1 MSQKEANQVNK
12 VIRFIICAIGA
23 AITITALCYNIGH
36 LITAVIVFAIGL
48 EGEFVTAEDA
58 DKFDLRY

>member
-23 AITITALCYNIGH
+23 AITVAALCYNIGH
-36 LITAVIVFAIGL
+36 LITAVIVIAFGL
-48 EGEFVTAEDA
+48 EADFITAEDI
-58 DKFDLRY
+58 DIIE

>member
-23 AITITALCYNIGH
+23 AITVDALCYNIGH
-36 LITAVIVFAIGL
+36 LITAIIVVAFGL
-48 EGEFVTAEDA
+48 EAKFVSAEDI
-58 DKFDLRY
+58 DEFDLR

>member
-23 AITITALCYNIGH
+23 AITVAALCYNIGH
-36 LITAVIVFAIGL
+36 LITAIIVIAFGL
-48 EGEFVTAEDA
+48 EADFITAEDI
-58 DKFDLRY
+58 DNLDLR

>member
-23 AITITALCYNIGH
+23 VITITALCNNIGH
-36 LITAVIVFAIGL
+36 LITAIIVFAIGL
-48 EGEFVTAEDA
+48 EGEFITAEDA
-58 DKFDLRY
+58 DIDLR

>member
-23 AITITALCYNIGH
+23 AITVAALCYNIGH
-36 LITAVIVFAIGL
+36 LITAVIVIAFGL
-48 EGEFVTAEDA
+48 EADFITAEDI
-58 DKFDLRY
+58 DNLDLR

>member
-23 AITITALCYNIGH
+23 AITIAALCYNIGH
-36 LITAVIVFAIGL
+36 LITAIIVFAIGL
-48 EGEFVTAEDA
+48 EAEFVTSEDA
-58 DKFDLRY
+58 DIDLR

>member
-23 AITITALCYNIGH
+23 AITVAALCYNIGH
-36 LITAVIVFAIGL
+36 LITAVIVFTIGF
-48 EGEFVTAEDA
+48 EAKFVSAEDA
-58 DKFDLRY
+58 DEFDLR

>member
-23 AITITALCYNIGH
+23 AITVAALCYNIGH
-36 LITAVIVFAIGL
+36 LITAVIVIAFGL
-48 EGEFVTAEDA
+48 EADFITAKDI
-58 DKFDLRY
+58 DNLDLR

>member
-12 VIRFIICAIGA
+12 VIKFIICAIGA
-23 AITITALCYNIGH
+23 AITITALMYNIGH

-48 EGEFVTAEDA
+48 EADFVNVEDA
-58 DKFDLRY
+58 DFIE